1 MITYKY
7 IARDFAGQV
16 KEGLTKAACET
27 DVLGWLRDQG
37 CTPVSVDIVSTGA
50 VRRWKLSPLQRIRS
64 AELAAVFWQLTT
76 MVEGGIT
83 IADALEGIAEDIEN
97 RRLQKILYRVL
108 ARIERGGT
116 FSEGMTEFPK
126 VFNQLTYSLILA
138 GETGGDI
145 GAAFHRVAEY
155 YTNRDRLVR
164 KVKKAMAYPAFVVCF
179 VIFVVVVIMT
189 LIIPRFSELFDQF
202 GAGQLPAFTRSFMA
216 VNDFIVN
223 NVLYIAGGILFG
235 LIVIIL
241 SYRNIRTVHYLFSS
255 LALKLPLFG
264 KLLKQA
270 FIAGFCRTMANLL
283 RGGVAVLD
291 VFDIVEEMTPNEVI
305 RSVLAQTR
313 ASIVSGS
320 AIYLS
325 MAGTRFFPNMVIKM
339 VRAGEESGSLWQ
351 VLERTADYYEEKVDA
366 IIATITGLIEPLL
379 IIAVGVIV
387 LAVVLAL
394 YMPIFSLSD
403 LRAG

>member
-1 MITYKY
+1 MITYRY
-7 IARDFAGQV
+7 IARDFTGQV

-27 DVLGWLRDQG
+27 DVLGWLREQG
-37 CTPVSVDIVSTGA
+37 CTPVTVDVVSTGA
-50 VRRWKLSPLQRIRS
+50 VRRWRLSPVQRVRS

-97 RRLQKILYRVL
+97 RRLQKILYRIL

-116 FSEGMTEFPK
+116 FSEGMMEVPR
-126 VFNQLTYSLILA
+126 VFSQLPYALVLA

-155 YTNRDRLVR
+155 YTNRDRLAR
-164 KVKKAMAYPAFVVCF
+164 KVKKALAYPAFVVCF
-179 VIFVVVVIMT
+179 VILVIVIIMT
-189 LIIPRFSELFDQF
+189 LVIPRFREMFSQF
-202 GAGQLPAFTRSFMA
+202 GAGQLPAYTQKFMA
-216 VNDFIVN
+216 VNDFIIN
-223 NVLYIAGGILFG
+223 NVLYIIGGTLLGLFVVILA
-235 LIVIIL
+235 
-241 SYRNIRTVHYLFSS
+241 YRNLRTIHYLFSS
-255 LALKLPLFG
+255 VALRLPLFG

-270 FIAGFCRTMANLL
+270 FVAGFCRTMANLL

-291 VFDIVEEMTPNEVI
+291 VFDIVEEMTHNDII
-305 RSVLAQTR
+305 RSVLVQTR
-313 ASIVSGS
+313 ADIVGGS

-366 IIATITGLIEPLL
+366 TIATIIGLLEPLL
-379 IIAVGVIV
+379 IITVGIIV

-394 YMPIFSLSD
+394 YMPVFSLSD
-403 LRAG
+403 IA

>member
-1 MITYKY
+1 MITYRY
-7 IARDFAGQV
+7 IARDFTGQV

-37 CTPVSVDIVSTGA
+37 CTPVSVDVVSTGA

-97 RRLQKILYRVL
+97 RRLQKILYRIL
-108 ARIERGGT
+108 ARIERGGA
-116 FSEGMTEFPK
+116 FSEGMMEFPK

-145 GAAFHRVAEY
+145 GAAFRRVAEY
-155 YTNRDRLVR
+155 YTNRDRLAR
-164 KVKKAMAYPAFVVCF
+164 KVKKALAYPAFVVCF
-179 VIFVVVVIMT
+179 VIFVIVVIMT
-189 LIIPRFSELFDQF
+189 LIIPRFSELFSQF
-202 GAGQLPAFTRSFMA
+202 GAGQLPAFTRNFMA

-223 NVLYIAGGILFG
+223 NILYIAGGTLFG
-235 LIVIIL
+235 LVVIIL
-241 SYRNIRTVHYLFSS
+241 AHRNIRTVHYLFSGI
-255 LALKLPLFG
+255 ALKLPLFG
-264 KLLKQA
+264 KLLKMA

-305 RSVLAQTR
+305 RMVLAQTR
-313 ASIVSGS
+313 ANIVGGS

-325 MAGTRFFPNMVIKM
+325 MAGTKFFPNMVIKM
-339 VRAGEESGSLWQ
+339 VKAGEDSGSLWQ

-366 IIATITGLIEPLL
+366 IIATITGLLEPLL

-387 LAVVLAL
+387 LLVVLAL
-394 YMPIFSLSD
+394 YMPVFSLSNI
-403 LRAG
+403 A

>member
-7 IARDFAGQV
+7 IARDFSGQV

-64 AELAAVFWQLTT
+64 GELAAVFWQLTT

-97 RRLQKILYRVL
+97 HRLQKILYRVL
-108 ARIERGGT
+108 ARIERGGS

-145 GAAFHRVAEY
+145 GAAFRRVAEY

-164 KVKKAMAYPAFVVCF
+164 KVKKAMAYPAFVVGF
-179 VIFVVVVIMT
+179 VIFVVVIIMT
-189 LIIPRFSELFDQF
+189 LIIPRFSEMFDQF

-223 NVLYIAGGILFG
+223 NILYIAGGTLFG
-235 LIVIIL
+235 LIVIVL
-241 SYRNIRTVHYLFSS
+241 SYRNSRTVHYMSSS

-291 VFDIVEEMTPNEVI
+291 VFDIVEEMTPNEVV

-313 ASIVSGS
+313 ANIVGGS

-325 MAGTRFFPNMVIKM
+325 MAGTKFFPNMVIKM
-339 VRAGEESGSLWQ
+339 VKAGEESGSLWQ

-366 IIATITGLIEPLL
+366 TIATITSLLEPLL
-379 IIAVGVIV
+379 IIMVGIIV
-387 LAVVLAL
+387 LFVVMAL
-394 YMPIFSLSD
+394 YLPIFSLSNI
-403 LRAG
+403 RGE

>member
-1 MITYKY
+1 MITYRY
-7 IARDFAGQV
+7 IARDFTGQV

-83 IADALEGIAEDIEN
+83 IAEALEGIAEDIEN
-97 RRLQKILYRVL
+97 RRLQKVLYRVL
-108 ARIERGGT
+108 ARIERGGA
-116 FSEGMTEFPK
+116 FSEGMMEFPK

-145 GAAFHRVAEY
+145 GAAFRRVAEY
-155 YTNRDRLVR
+155 YTNRDRLAR
-164 KVKKAMAYPAFVVCF
+164 KVKKALAYPAFVVCF
-179 VIFVVVVIMT
+179 VIFVIVVIMT
-189 LIIPRFSELFDQF
+189 LIIPRFSELFSQF
-202 GAGQLPAFTRSFMA
+202 GAGQLPAFTRNFMA

-223 NVLYIAGGILFG
+223 NVLYIAGGTLFG

-241 SYRNIRTVHYLFSS
+241 AYRNIRTVHYLFSS

-264 KLLKQA
+264 KLLKLA

-305 RSVLAQTR
+305 RSVLIETR
-313 ASIVSGS
+313 ASIVGGS

-325 MAGTRFFPNMVIKM
+325 MAGTKFFPNMVIKM
-339 VRAGEESGSLWQ
+339 VKAGEDSGSLWQ

-366 IIATITGLIEPLL
+366 IIATITGLLEPLL

-387 LAVVLAL
+387 LLVVLAL
-394 YMPIFSLSD
+394 YMPVFSLSNI
-403 LRAG
+403 A

>member
-1 MITYKY
+1 MITYRY
-7 IARDFAGQV
+7 IARDFTGEV
-16 KEGLTKAACET
+16 KEGLTKAMSET
-27 DVLGWLRDQG
+27 DVLGWLREQG
-37 CTPVSVDIVSTGA
+37 CTPVSVDVVSTGIS
-50 VRRWKLSPLQRIRS
+50 RRGRLSPVRRIRS

-83 IADALEGIAEDIEN
+83 IAEALDGIAEDIEN
-97 RRLQKILYRVL
+97 RKLQKILYQIL

-116 FSEGMTEFPK
+116 FSEGMTQFPR
-126 VFNQLTYSLILA
+126 VFNQLTYALILA

-145 GAAFHRVAEY
+145 GAAFRRAAEY
-155 YTNRDRLVR
+155 FTNRDRLAR
-164 KVKKAMAYPAFVVCF
+164 KVKKAIAYPIFVVCF

-189 LIIPRFSELFDQF
+189 LIIPRFRDLFDQF
-202 GAGQLPAFTRSFMA
+202 GAGKLPAFTRSFMA
-216 VNDFIVN
+216 VNDVLAN
-223 NVLYIAGGILFG
+223 NALFVVGGVVLGSMLAVYA
-235 LIVIIL
+235 
-241 SYRNIRTVHYLFSS
+241 YRNIGSIHYLCSRI
-255 LALKLPLFG
+255 ALSVPLFG
-264 KLLKQA
+264 SLLKQA

-291 VFDIVEEMTPNEVI
+291 VFDIVEEMTSNDVI
-305 RSVLAQTR
+305 RDVLKRTR
-313 ASIVSGS
+313 SDIVGGS

-366 IIATITGLIEPLL
+366 LIATITGLLEPLL
-379 IIAVGVIV
+379 IIAVGAIV
-387 LAVVLAL
+387 LTVVLAL
-394 YMPIFSLSD
+394 YLPIFQLSD